1 MRINIRED
9 SVELEGYVN
18 AVERDSKTLSDRLG
32 NFIERVCAG
41 AFKKALKRGN
51 NVHILLNH
59 DWNRDLGSLEDG
71 NLELEED
78 NVGLRVRATITD
90 REVIEKARNGEL
102 VGWSFGFE
110 DREVE
115 KGLERGM
122 FLRLVKDLFLHEV
135 SVLDSRKQ
143 PAYAGTQ
150 VYTRSID
157 GEDHIIYRGAENID
171 GQEQD
176 SDVKEND
183 KKVDIEKE
191 DVNET
196 RDDNVEKAQDENVQ
210 KPVENSEAK
219 DKEPVDNIV
228 DNQKQNVEKLD
239 KIDYSKYEQ
248 MIKSMKED
256 ASC

>member
-1 MRINIRED
+1 MRINLRED

-18 AVERDSKTLSDRLG
+18 AIERDSKPLPSRIG
-32 NFIERVCAG
+32 NFIERICVG

-59 DWNRDLGSLEDG
+59 DWDRDLGSVEDG

-78 NVGLRVRATITD
+78 NIGLRVRATITD
-90 REVIEKARNGEL
+90 KDVIEKARNGEL

-115 KGLERGM
+115 NGLERGM
-122 FLRLVKDLFLHEV
+122 LLRLVKDLFLHEV
-135 SVLDSRKQ
+135 SVLDREKS

-150 VYTRSID
+150 VYARSID
-157 GEDHIIYRGAENID
+157 GEDHIICRGAENID
-171 GQEQD
+171 EQEETAKTETTEQRDDDATQEQEQD
-176 SDVKEND
+176 
-183 KKVDIEKE
+183 
-191 DVNET
+191 
-196 RDDNVEKAQDENVQ
+196 VQ
-210 KPVENSEAK
+210 KPVENSEQQGN
-219 DKEPVDNIV
+219 DDVDNHV
-228 DNQKQNVEKLD
+228 DNHEQNVEKLD

-248 MIKSMKED
+248 MIKSIKED

>member
-1 MRINIRED
+1 MRILNLRED
-9 SVELEGYVN
+9 SVVLEGYVN
-18 AVERDSKTLSDRLG
+18 AVERSSKTLGDRIG
-32 NFIERVCAG
+32 SFIERICAG

-59 DWNRDLGSLEDG
+59 DWDRDLGSLEDG

-78 NVGLRVRATITD
+78 NIGLRVRATITD
-90 REVIEKARNGEL
+90 PEVIQKAREGRL

-115 KGLERGM
+115 QGLEHGT

-135 SVLDSRKQ
+135 SVLDDTKK

-150 VYTRSID
+150 VYARSID
-157 GEDHIIYRGAENID
+157 GEDHIIYRGAENI
-171 GQEQD
+171 E
-176 SDVKEND
+176 
-183 KKVDIEKE
+183 DIEAHDEQKETDTIDEPKNERADDVAQDKTEADVDNSVEKSEPQAKE
-191 DVNET
+191 DV
-196 RDDNVEKAQDENVQ
+196 DNHE
-210 KPVENSEAK
+210 
-219 DKEPVDNIV
+219 
-228 DNQKQNVEKLD
+228 QNVEKLD

-248 MIKSMKED
+248 MIKSIKED

>member
-1 MRINIRED
+1 MKINLRED

-18 AVERDSKTLSDRLG
+18 AVERSSKTLSDRLG
-32 NFIERVCAG
+32 NFIERICAG
-41 AFKKALKRGN
+41 AFKRALKRGN

-59 DWNRDLGSLEDG
+59 DWNRDLGSTEQG

-78 NVGLRVRATITD
+78 NIGLRVRATITD
-90 REVIEKARNGEL
+90 PDVIQKAREGKL

-115 KGLERGM
+115 NGLEGGV

-135 SVLDSRKQ
+135 SVLDDTKQ

-150 VYTRSID
+150 VYARSID
-157 GEDHIIYRGAENID
+157 GEDHIINRGAENTDDTVEIVEIKKE
-171 GQEQD
+171 QERAEEQ
-176 SDVKEND
+176 KAENEPD
-183 KKVDIEKE
+183 
-191 DVNET
+191 
-196 RDDNVEKAQDENVQ
+196 VQ
-210 KPVENSEAK
+210 KPVENSEPQ
-219 DKEPVDNIV
+219 DNDDVDNHV
-228 DNQKQNVEKLD
+228 DNHEQNVEKLD

>member
-1 MRINIRED
+1 MRILNLRED

-18 AVERDSKTLSDRLG
+18 AVERDSKPLPSRLG
-32 NFIERVCAG
+32 NFIERICVG

-59 DWNRDLGSLEDG
+59 DWDRDLGSVEQG

-78 NVGLRVRATITD
+78 NIGLRVRATITD
-90 REVIEKARNGEL
+90 PEVVEKARKGEL

-115 KGLERGM
+115 NGLEGGM
-122 FLRLVKDLFLHEV
+122 LLRLVKDLFLHEV
-135 SVLDSRKQ
+135 SVLDRAKT

-150 VYTRSID
+150 VYARSID
-157 GEDHIIYRGAENID
+157 GEQHIIYRGEDNID
-171 GQEQD
+171 EIEPDAEKQEQTEQPSAD
-176 SDVKEND
+176 A
-183 KKVDIEKE
+183 
-191 DVNET
+191 
-196 RDDNVEKAQDENVQ
+196 EKAQDENVQ
-210 KPVENSEAK
+210 KPVEKTETQEA
-219 DKEPVDNIV
+219 EPVGNPVDNHE
-228 DNQKQNVEKLD
+228 QNIAKLD

-248 MIKSMKED
+248 MIKSIKED

>member
-1 MRINIRED
+1 MRINLRED

-18 AVERDSKTLSDRLG
+18 AIERDSKPLPSRIG
-32 NFIERVCAG
+32 NFIERICVG

-59 DWNRDLGSLEDG
+59 DWDRDLGSVEDG

-78 NVGLRVRATITD
+78 NIGLRVRATITD
-90 REVIEKARNGEL
+90 KDVIEKARNGEL

-115 KGLERGM
+115 NGLERGM
-122 FLRLVKDLFLHEV
+122 LLRLVKDLFLHEV
-135 SVLDSRKQ
+135 SVLDREKS

-150 VYTRSID
+150 VYARSID
-157 GEDHIIYRGAENID
+157 GEDHIICRGAENID
-171 GQEQD
+171 EQEETPKTETAEQRDDDATQEQEQD
-176 SDVKEND
+176 
-183 KKVDIEKE
+183 
-191 DVNET
+191 
-196 RDDNVEKAQDENVQ
+196 VQ
-210 KPVENSEAK
+210 KPVENSEPQ
-219 DKEPVDNIV
+219 DNDDVDNHV
-228 DNQKQNVEKLD
+228 DNHEQNVEKLD

-248 MIKSMKED
+248 MIKSIKED

>member
-1 MRINIRED
+1 MRILNLRED
-9 SVELEGYVN
+9 SVVLEGYVN
-18 AVERDSKTLSDRLG
+18 AVERSSKTLGDRIG
-32 NFIERVCAG
+32 SFIERICAG

-78 NVGLRVRATITD
+78 NIGLRVRATITD
-90 REVIEKARNGEL
+90 PEVIQKAREGRL

-115 KGLERGM
+115 QGLEHGT

-135 SVLDSRKQ
+135 SVLDDTKK

-150 VYTRSID
+150 VYARSID
-157 GEDHIIYRGAENID
+157 GEDHIIYRGAENIE
-171 GQEQD
+171 GIEAQD
-176 SDVKEND
+176 DESETDTIDESKNERADDVAQD
-183 KKVDIEKE
+183 KTEPDVDNSVEKSEPQAKE
-191 DVNET
+191 DV
-196 RDDNVEKAQDENVQ
+196 DNHE
-210 KPVENSEAK
+210 
-219 DKEPVDNIV
+219 
-228 DNQKQNVEKLD
+228 QNVEKLD

-248 MIKSMKED
+248 MIKSIKED

>member
-1 MRINIRED
+1 MRINLRED

-18 AVERDSKTLSDRLG
+18 AVERSSKTLTDRIG
-32 NFIERVCAG
+32 NFVERICAG
-41 AFKKALKRGN
+41 AFKRALKRGN

-59 DWNRDLGSLEDG
+59 DWDRDLGSTEQG

-78 NVGLRVRATITD
+78 NIGLRVRATITD
-90 REVIEKARNGEL
+90 PDVIQKARNGEL

-110 DREVE
+110 DRDVE
-115 KGLERGM
+115 NGLEGGV

-135 SVLDSRKQ
+135 SVLDNTKQ

-150 VYTRSID
+150 VYARSID
-157 GEDHIIYRGAENID
+157 GEEHIIYRGAENTD
-171 GQEQD
+171 E
-176 SDVKEND
+176 
-183 KKVDIEKE
+183 
-191 DVNET
+191 
-196 RDDNVEKAQDENVQ
+196 NVEVVEIKKEQERDEEQKTENEPDVQ
-210 KPVENSEAK
+210 KPVENSEPQ
-219 DKEPVDNIV
+219 DKEVVDKHVDNHE
-228 DNQKQNVEKLD
+228 QNVENLD

>member
-1 MRINIRED
+1 MRINLRED

-18 AVERDSKTLSDRLG
+18 AVERSSKTLTDRIG
-32 NFIERVCAG
+32 NFVERICAG
-41 AFKKALKRGN
+41 AFKRALKRGN

-59 DWNRDLGSLEDG
+59 DWNRDLGSTEQG

-78 NVGLRVRATITD
+78 NIGLRVRATITD
-90 REVIEKARNGEL
+90 PDVIEKARNGEL

-115 KGLERGM
+115 NGIEGGV

-135 SVLDSRKQ
+135 SVLDNTKQ

-150 VYTRSID
+150 VYARSIN
-157 GEDHIIYRGAENID
+157 GEEHIICRGAENID
-171 GQEQD
+171 D
-176 SDVKEND
+176 ADVIIN
-183 KKVDIEKE
+183 VDA
-191 DVNET
+191 
-196 RDDNVEKAQDENVQ
+196 VEKRAEQEKAEDTQEKQETTEQN
-210 KPVENSEAK
+210 VENSEMQ
-219 DKEPVDNIV
+219 DNEPVDKPV
-228 DNQKQNVEKLD
+228 DNHEQNIEKLD

-248 MIKSMKED
+248 MIKSIKED

>member
-1 MRINIRED
+1 MRILNLRED

-18 AVERDSKTLSDRLG
+18 AVERDSKPLPSRLG
-32 NFIERVCAG
+32 NFIERICVG

-59 DWNRDLGSLEDG
+59 DWDRDLGSVEQG

-78 NVGLRVRATITD
+78 NIGLRVRATITD
-90 REVIEKARNGEL
+90 PEVVEKARNGEL

-115 KGLERGM
+115 NGLEGGM
-122 FLRLVKDLFLHEV
+122 LLRLVKDLFLHEV
-135 SVLDSRKQ
+135 SVLDRAKT

-150 VYTRSID
+150 VYARSID
-157 GEDHIIYRGAENID
+157 GEQHIIYRGEDNID
-171 GQEQD
+171 EIEPDAEKQEQTEQTNAD
-176 SDVKEND
+176 AGK
-183 KKVDIEKE
+183 
-191 DVNET
+191 T
-196 RDDNVEKAQDENVQ
+196 QGENVQ
-210 KPVENSEAK
+210 KPVENEQGQ
-219 DKEPVDNIV
+219 DKEHVDNLV
-228 DNQKQNVEKLD
+228 DNHEQNIEKLD

-248 MIKSMKED
+248 MIKSIKED

>member
-1 MRINIRED
+1 MRINLRED

-18 AVERDSKTLSDRLG
+18 AIERDSKPLPSRIG
-32 NFIERVCAG
+32 NFIERICVG

-59 DWNRDLGSLEDG
+59 DWDRDLGSVEDG

-78 NVGLRVRATITD
+78 NIGLRVRATITD
-90 REVIEKARNGEL
+90 KDVIEKARNGEL

-115 KGLERGM
+115 NGLERGM
-122 FLRLVKDLFLHEV
+122 LLRLVKDLFLHEV
-135 SVLDSRKQ
+135 SVLDREKS

-150 VYTRSID
+150 VYARSID
-157 GEDHIIYRGAENID
+157 GEDHIICRGAENID
-171 GQEQD
+171 EQEETPKTETAEQRDDDATQEQEQD
-176 SDVKEND
+176 
-183 KKVDIEKE
+183 
-191 DVNET
+191 
-196 RDDNVEKAQDENVQ
+196 VQ
-210 KPVENSEAK
+210 KPVENSEPQ
-219 DKEPVDNIV
+219 DNDDVDNHV
-228 DNQKQNVEKLD
+228 DNHEQNVEKLD

-248 MIKSMKED
+248 MKKSIKED

>member
-1 MRINIRED
+1 MRILNLRED
-9 SVELEGYVN
+9 SVVLEGYVN
-18 AVERDSKTLSDRLG
+18 AVERSSKTLGDRIG
-32 NFIERVCAG
+32 SFIERICAG

-59 DWNRDLGSLEDG
+59 DWDRDLGSLEDG

-78 NVGLRVRATITD
+78 NIGLRVRATITD
-90 REVIEKARNGEL
+90 PEVIQKAREGRL

-115 KGLERGM
+115 QGLEHGT

-135 SVLDSRKQ
+135 SVLDDTKK

-150 VYTRSID
+150 VYARSID
-157 GEDHIIYRGAENID
+157 GEDHIIYRGAENI
-171 GQEQD
+171 E
-176 SDVKEND
+176 
-183 KKVDIEKE
+183 DIEALDEQKETDTIDEPKNERADDVAQDKTEPDVDNSVEKSEAQGKE
-191 DVNET
+191 DV
-196 RDDNVEKAQDENVQ
+196 DNHEQ
-210 KPVENSEAK
+210 
-219 DKEPVDNIV
+219 NI
-228 DNQKQNVEKLD
+228 EKLD

-248 MIKSMKED
+248 MIKSIKED

>member
-18 AVERDSKTLSDRLG
+18 AVERSSKTLSDRLG
-32 NFIERVCAG
+32 NFIERICAG
-41 AFKKALKRGN
+41 AFKRALKRGN

-59 DWNRDLGSLEDG
+59 DWNRDLGSTEQG

-78 NVGLRVRATITD
+78 NIGLRVRATITD
-90 REVIEKARNGEL
+90 PDVIQKAREGKL

-115 KGLERGM
+115 NGLEGGV

-135 SVLDSRKQ
+135 SVLDDTKQ

-150 VYTRSID
+150 VYARSID
-157 GEDHIIYRGAENID
+157 GEDHIINRGAENTDDTVEIVEIKKE
-171 GQEQD
+171 QERAEEQ
-176 SDVKEND
+176 KAENEPD
-183 KKVDIEKE
+183 
-191 DVNET
+191 
-196 RDDNVEKAQDENVQ
+196 VQ
-210 KPVENSEAK
+210 KPVENSEPQ
-219 DKEPVDNIV
+219 DKEVVDNVV
-228 DNQKQNVEKLD
+228 DNHEQNVENLD
-239 KIDYSKYEQ
+239 KIDYSRYEQ

>member
-1 MRINIRED
+1 MRINLRED

-18 AVERDSKTLSDRLG
+18 AVERSSKTLTDRIG
-32 NFIERVCAG
+32 NFVERICAG
-41 AFKKALKRGN
+41 AFKRALKRGN

-59 DWNRDLGSLEDG
+59 DWNRDLGSTEQG

-78 NVGLRVRATITD
+78 NIGLRVRATITD
-90 REVIEKARNGEL
+90 PDVIEKARNGEL

-115 KGLERGM
+115 NGIEGGV

-135 SVLDSRKQ
+135 SVLDNTKQ

-150 VYTRSID
+150 VYARSIN
-157 GEDHIIYRGAENID
+157 GEEHIINRGAENID
-171 GQEQD
+171 EPTIEEKEREKAEATQEKQEPTEQD
-176 SDVKEND
+176 
-183 KKVDIEKE
+183 
-191 DVNET
+191 
-196 RDDNVEKAQDENVQ
+196 VQ
-210 KPVENSEAK
+210 NSETQ
-219 DKEPVDNIV
+219 DNEPVDKPV
-228 DNQKQNVEKLD
+228 DNHEQNIEKLD

-248 MIKSMKED
+248 MIKSIKED

>member
-1 MRINIRED
+1 MRINLRED

-18 AVERDSKTLSDRLG
+18 AIERDSKPLPSRIG
-32 NFIERVCAG
+32 NFIERICVG

-59 DWNRDLGSLEDG
+59 DWDRDLGSVEDG

-78 NVGLRVRATITD
+78 NIGLRVRATITD
-90 REVIEKARNGEL
+90 KDVIEKARNGEL

-115 KGLERGM
+115 NGLERGM
-122 FLRLVKDLFLHEV
+122 LLRLVKDLFLHEV
-135 SVLDSRKQ
+135 SVLDREKS

-150 VYTRSID
+150 VYARSID
-157 GEDHIIYRGAENID
+157 GEDHIICRGAENID
-171 GQEQD
+171 EQEETPKTETAEQRDDDATQEQEQD
-176 SDVKEND
+176 
-183 KKVDIEKE
+183 
-191 DVNET
+191 
-196 RDDNVEKAQDENVQ
+196 VQ
-210 KPVENSEAK
+210 KPVENSEPQDNA
-219 DKEPVDNIV
+219 DVDNHV
-228 DNQKQNVEKLD
+228 DNHEQNVEKLD

-248 MIKSMKED
+248 MIKSIKED

>member
-1 MRINIRED
+1 MRILNLRED

-18 AVERDSKTLSDRLG
+18 AVERSSKTLTDRIG
-32 NFIERVCAG
+32 NFIERICAG

-59 DWNRDLGSLEDG
+59 DWDRDLGSTEQG

-78 NVGLRVRATITD
+78 NIGLRVRATITD
-90 REVIEKARNGEL
+90 PDVIEKARDGRL

-115 KGLERGM
+115 NGLEHGV

-135 SVLDSRKQ
+135 SVLDDSKM

-150 VYTRSID
+150 VYARSID
-157 GEDHIIYRGAENID
+157 GENHIINRGADNI
-171 GQEQD
+171 E
-176 SDVKEND
+176 DVET
-183 KKVDIEKE
+183 IAEKE
-191 DVNET
+191 TTEPT
-196 RDDNVEKAQDENVQ
+196 SANVEKTQAENVQ
-210 KPVENSEAK
+210 KPVENAEGQ
-219 DKEPVDNIV
+219 DKEHVDNVV
-228 DNQKQNVEKLD
+228 DNHEQNIEKLD

-248 MIKSMKED
+248 MIKSIKED

>member
-18 AVERDSKTLSDRLG
+18 AVERSSKTLTDRIG
-32 NFIERVCAG
+32 NFIERICAG

-59 DWNRDLGSLEDG
+59 DWDRDLGSTEQG

-78 NVGLRVRATITD
+78 NIGLRVRATVTD
-90 REVIEKARNGEL
+90 PEVIQKARDGEL

-110 DREVE
+110 DRDVE
-115 KGLERGM
+115 NGIEGGV

-135 SVLDSRKQ
+135 SVLDNTKQ

-157 GEDHIIYRGAENID
+157 GEDHIICRGVENTDEKVEIND
-171 GQEQD
+171 ATQEKQEPTEQD
-176 SDVKEND
+176 
-183 KKVDIEKE
+183 
-191 DVNET
+191 
-196 RDDNVEKAQDENVQ
+196 VQ
-210 KPVENSEAK
+210 KPVENSEPQDK
-219 DKEPVDNIV
+219 DDVDKPVDNHE
-228 DNQKQNVEKLD
+228 QNVEKLD

-248 MIKSMKED
+248 MIKSIKED

>member
-1 MRINIRED
+1 MRINLRED

-18 AVERDSKTLSDRLG
+18 AVERSSKTLTDRIG
-32 NFIERVCAG
+32 NFVERICAG
-41 AFKKALKRGN
+41 AFKRALKRGN

-59 DWNRDLGSLEDG
+59 DWNRDLGSTEQG

-78 NVGLRVRATITD
+78 NIGLRVRATITD
-90 REVIEKARNGEL
+90 PDVIEKARNGEL

-115 KGLERGM
+115 NGIEGGV

-135 SVLDSRKQ
+135 SVLDNTKQ

-150 VYTRSID
+150 VYARSIN
-157 GEDHIIYRGAENID
+157 GEEHIICRGAENID
-171 GQEQD
+171 D
-176 SDVKEND
+176 ADVIIN
-183 KKVDIEKE
+183 VDA
-191 DVNET
+191 
-196 RDDNVEKAQDENVQ
+196 VEKRAEQEKAEATQEKQETTEQN
-210 KPVENSEAK
+210 VENSEMQ
-219 DKEPVDNIV
+219 DNEPVDKPV
-228 DNQKQNVEKLD
+228 DNHEQNIEKLD

>member
-1 MRINIRED
+1 MRINLRED

-18 AVERDSKTLSDRLG
+18 AVERSSKTLTDRIG
-32 NFIERVCAG
+32 NFVERICAG
-41 AFKKALKRGN
+41 AFKRALKRGN

-59 DWNRDLGSLEDG
+59 DWNRDLGSTEQG

-78 NVGLRVRATITD
+78 NIGLRVRATITD
-90 REVIEKARNGEL
+90 PDVIQKAREGKL

-115 KGLERGM
+115 NGLEGGV

-135 SVLDSRKQ
+135 SVLDDTKQ

-150 VYTRSID
+150 VYARSID
-157 GEDHIIYRGAENID
+157 GEDLIINRGAENTDDTVEIVEIKKE
-171 GQEQD
+171 QERAEEQ
-176 SDVKEND
+176 KAENEPD
-183 KKVDIEKE
+183 
-191 DVNET
+191 
-196 RDDNVEKAQDENVQ
+196 VQ
-210 KPVENSEAK
+210 KPVENSEPQ
-219 DKEPVDNIV
+219 DKEVVDKPVDNHE
-228 DNQKQNVEKLD
+228 QNVENLD

-248 MIKSMKED
+248 MIKSIKED

>member
-1 MRINIRED
+1 MRINLRED

-18 AVERDSKTLSDRLG
+18 AVERSSKTLTDRIG
-32 NFIERVCAG
+32 NFVERICAG
-41 AFKKALKRGN
+41 AFKRALKRGN

-59 DWNRDLGSLEDG
+59 DWNRDLGSTEQG

-78 NVGLRVRATITD
+78 NIGLRVRATITD
-90 REVIEKARNGEL
+90 PDVIEKARNGEL

-115 KGLERGM
+115 NGIEGGV

-135 SVLDSRKQ
+135 SVLDNTKQ

-150 VYTRSID
+150 VYARSIN
-157 GEDHIIYRGAENID
+157 GEEHIINRGAENID
-171 GQEQD
+171 EPTIEEKEREKAEATQEKQEPTEQD
-176 SDVKEND
+176 
-183 KKVDIEKE
+183 
-191 DVNET
+191 
-196 RDDNVEKAQDENVQ
+196 
-210 KPVENSEAK
+210 VENSETQ
-219 DKEPVDNIV
+219 DNEPVDKPV
-228 DNQKQNVEKLD
+228 DNHEQNIEKLD

-248 MIKSMKED
+248 MIKSIKED

>member
-1 MRINIRED
+1 MRINLRED

-18 AVERDSKTLSDRLG
+18 AVERSSKTLTDRIG
-32 NFIERVCAG
+32 NFVERICAG
-41 AFKKALKRGN
+41 AFKRALKRGN

-59 DWNRDLGSLEDG
+59 DWNRDLGSTEQG

-78 NVGLRVRATITD
+78 NIGLRVRATITD
-90 REVIEKARNGEL
+90 PDVIQKAREGKL

-115 KGLERGM
+115 NGLEGGV

-135 SVLDSRKQ
+135 SVLDDTKQ

-150 VYTRSID
+150 VYARSID
-157 GEDHIIYRGAENID
+157 GEDHIINRGAENTDDTVEIVEIKKE
-171 GQEQD
+171 QERAEEQ
-176 SDVKEND
+176 KAENEPD
-183 KKVDIEKE
+183 
-191 DVNET
+191 
-196 RDDNVEKAQDENVQ
+196 VQ
-210 KPVENSEAK
+210 KPVENSEPQ
-219 DKEPVDNIV
+219 DKEVVDKPVDNHE
-228 DNQKQNVEKLD
+228 QNVENLD

-248 MIKSMKED
+248 MIKSIKED

>member
-1 MRINIRED
+1 MKVKIRAD

-59 DWNRDLGSLEDG
+59 DWDRDLGSLEDG

-78 NVGLRVRATITD
+78 NIGLRVRATITD

-115 KGLERGM
+115 RGLERGM
-122 FLRLVKDLFLHEV
+122 FLRLIKDLFLHEV
-135 SVLDSRKQ
+135 SVLDKRKR
-143 PAYAGTQ
+143 PAYDGTQ
-150 VYTRSID
+150 VYARSID
-157 GEDHIIYRGAENID
+157 GEDHIIFRGADNIEETD
-171 GQEQD
+171 EPE
-176 SDVKEND
+176 VKEPT
-183 KKVDIEKE
+183 
-191 DVNET
+191 ET
-196 RDDNVEKAQDENVQ
+196 REDTDAEKAQDENVDNS
-210 KPVENSEAK
+210 VDNSEAQ
-219 DKEPVDNIV
+219 DKADVDNHE
-228 DNQKQNVEKLD
+228 QNIEKLD

-248 MIKSMKED
+248 MIKSIKED

>member
-1 MRINIRED
+1 MRINLRED

-18 AVERDSKTLSDRLG
+18 AVERSSKTLTDRIG
-32 NFIERVCAG
+32 NFVERICAG
-41 AFKKALKRGN
+41 AFKRALKRGN

-59 DWNRDLGSLEDG
+59 DWNRDLGSTEQG

-78 NVGLRVRATITD
+78 NIGLRVRATITD
-90 REVIEKARNGEL
+90 PDVIQKAREGKL

-115 KGLERGM
+115 NGLEGGV

-135 SVLDSRKQ
+135 SVLDDTKQ

-150 VYTRSID
+150 VYARSID
-157 GEDHIIYRGAENID
+157 GEDHIINRGAENTDDTVEIVEIKKE
-171 GQEQD
+171 QERAEEQKAENEQD
-176 SDVKEND
+176 
-183 KKVDIEKE
+183 
-191 DVNET
+191 
-196 RDDNVEKAQDENVQ
+196 VQ
-210 KPVENSEAK
+210 KPVENSEPQ
-219 DKEPVDNIV
+219 DKEVVDKPVDNHE
-228 DNQKQNVEKLD
+228 QNVENLD

-248 MIKSMKED
+248 MIKSIKED

>member
-1 MRINIRED
+1 MRILNLRED

-18 AVERDSKTLSDRLG
+18 AVERDSKPLPSRLG
-32 NFIERVCAG
+32 NFIERICVG

-59 DWNRDLGSLEDG
+59 DWDRDLGSVEQG

-78 NVGLRVRATITD
+78 NIGLRVRATITD
-90 REVIEKARNGEL
+90 PEVVEKARKGDL

-115 KGLERGM
+115 NGLEGGM
-122 FLRLVKDLFLHEV
+122 LLRLVKDLFLHEV
-135 SVLDSRKQ
+135 SVLDRAKT

-150 VYTRSID
+150 VYARSID
-157 GEDHIIYRGAENID
+157 GEQHIIYRGEDNID
-171 GQEQD
+171 EIEPDAEKQEQ
-176 SDVKEND
+176 
-183 KKVDIEKE
+183 IEQPSA
-191 DVNET
+191 DA
-196 RDDNVEKAQDENVQ
+196 EKAQDENVQ
-210 KPVENSEAK
+210 KPVEKTETQEA
-219 DKEPVDNIV
+219 EPVGNPVDNHE
-228 DNQKQNVEKLD
+228 QNIAKLD

-248 MIKSMKED
+248 MIKSIKED

>member
-1 MRINIRED
+1 MRILNLRED
-9 SVELEGYVN
+9 SVVLEGYVN
-18 AVERDSKTLSDRLG
+18 AVERSSKTLGDRIG
-32 NFIERVCAG
+32 SFIERICAG

-59 DWNRDLGSLEDG
+59 DWDRDLGSLEDG

-78 NVGLRVRATITD
+78 NIGLRVRATITD
-90 REVIEKARNGEL
+90 PEVIQKAREGRL

-115 KGLERGM
+115 QGLEHGT

-135 SVLDSRKQ
+135 SVLDDTKK

-150 VYTRSID
+150 VYARSID
-157 GEDHIIYRGAENID
+157 GEEHIIYRGAENI
-171 GQEQD
+171 E
-176 SDVKEND
+176 
-183 KKVDIEKE
+183 DIEAQDDESETDTIDESKNERADDVAQDKTEPDVDNSVEKSEPQAKE
-191 DVNET
+191 DV
-196 RDDNVEKAQDENVQ
+196 DNHE
-210 KPVENSEAK
+210 
-219 DKEPVDNIV
+219 
-228 DNQKQNVEKLD
+228 QNVEKLD

-248 MIKSMKED
+248 MIKSIKED